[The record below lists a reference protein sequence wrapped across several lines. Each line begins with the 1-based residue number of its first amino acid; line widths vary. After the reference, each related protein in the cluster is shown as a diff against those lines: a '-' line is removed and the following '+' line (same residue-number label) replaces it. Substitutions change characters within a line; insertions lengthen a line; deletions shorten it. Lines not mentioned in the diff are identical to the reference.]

1 MPQSASANRYAQAVF
16 QIAVDR
22 DELDVWSADLQT
34 LVGALDVEGFA
45 LLLDAPQVPVVH
57 KVEAINRA
65 VGDSVAALSANLLS
79 LLASKNL
86 AHLLTDVLDEYS
98 KMIDFQLGIE
108 VAQVTTAT
116 TLNQVQRQR
125 VTDILETIMAKKVR
139 IHTLVDTEILGGIVV
154 RVGDRVIDGSVR
166 ARLRE
171 MRREIVDTLPAS

>member
-1 MPQSASANRYAQAVF
+1 
-16 QIAVDR
+16 
-22 DELDVWSADLQT
+22 
-34 LVGALDVEGFA
+34 
-45 LLLDAPQVPVVH
+45 
-57 KVEAINRA
+57 VEAINRA

-98 KMIDFQLGIE
+98 RMIDFQLGIE

-171 MRREIVDTLPAS
+171 MRREIVDTLSAS